1 MNKFTTIAENRVDMG
16 VMPLSTELIYLTENG
31 KQVGSLLLV
40 NEGTSSS
47 IYSLE
52 VLLNHRKK
60 GYGKKLMEKA
70 IKHCK
75 EKGFSTINLNTEF
88 DNVPANKLYQN
99 LGFKVVGNN
108 FGLNNYTLNL

>member
-1 MNKFTTIAENRVDMG
+1 MNKFTKITESRVDLG
-16 VMPLSTELIYLTENG
+16 VKPLSTELIFLTENG
-31 KQVGSLLLV
+31 VQVGSLLLV
-40 NEGTSSS
+40 NEGSSS
-47 IYSLE
+47 SVYSLE
-52 VLLNHRKK
+52 VLEKHRKK

-75 EKGFSTINLNTEF
+75 SKGFSSINLNTEF

>member
-1 MNKFTTIAENRVDMG
+1 MNKFTKISENRVDLG
-16 VMPLSTELIYLTENG
+16 VKQLTTELIYLTENG
-31 KQVGSLLLV
+31 VQVGSLLLV
-40 NEGTSSS
+40 NEEKSSS

-52 VLLNHRKK
+52 VLENHRKK

-75 EKGFSTINLNTEF
+75 TKGFSSINLNTEF

-99 LGFKVVGNN
+99 LGFKIVGNN